1 MNITATEFSQ
11 KQELVLKGYIEFAV
25 LMLTY

>member
-1 MNITATEFSQ
+1 MNIAATEFSQ